1 MTENASM
8 LVWIL
13 LACAAF
19 SAGMTGLGIWSTI
32 RHTARRR
39 SGNVEGRVLPPL
51 SVLKPIKGTEQS
63 LEANLRS
70 FFEQS
75 YPGELE
81 FVFASEELDDPGM
94 AVARRVAADYPHV
107 STRFAQ
113 SDPDFGLNPK
123 VANLAGAMGRAKHD
137 LILQS
142 DANVRVSPGYL
153 SRIVAELED
162 EKASLLTSIVVG
174 SGERSIG
181 ATFEN
186 LQLTAMIAP
195 SVCLA
200 LHVGGVSC
208 VIGKSMLLRQS
219 ELARVGGLEE
229 VKDILAEDFI
239 LGQYYQEA
247 GLKVV
252 LSTNTLENVNQDNTV
267 EQFFARHS
275 RWMKMRVVIHLGA
288 FVADLFANVVFWTFA
303 AMIASGCELWTVGIF
318 ALTCAF
324 QTTVDAFYV
333 KRIRGEAMALR
344 WLMLVPFKSLLMVVI
359 WVYACFSRSV
369 VWRGRKLRFG
379 KESRLRDDEG
389 NLGERIS
396 RSIRA
401 AVG

>member
-1 MTENASM
+1 MIV
-8 LVWIL
+8 LVL

-32 RHTARRR
+32 RHMARRR
-39 SGNVEGRVLPPL
+39 TGNVSGRTLPPL

-63 LEANLRS
+63 LEENLRS
-70 FFEQS
+70 FFEQD

-81 FVFASEELDDPGM
+81 IVFASEELSDPGM
-94 AVARRVAADYPHV
+94 EVARRVAKAHPHV
-107 STRFAQ
+107 AARFVQ

-123 VANLAGAMGRAKHD
+123 VSNLAGAMAHARHD
-137 LILQS
+137 LVLQS

-153 SRIVAELED
+153 ARIVAELLD

-174 SGERSIG
+174 SGERTVG

-208 VIGKSMLLRQS
+208 VIGKSMLLRRS
-219 ELARVGGLEE
+219 ELDQVGGLES

-239 LGQYYQEA
+239 LGTYYQEA

-267 EQFFARHS
+267 DQFFARHS

-288 FVADLFANVVFWTFA
+288 FLADLFANVVFWTFA
-303 AMIASGCELWTVGIF
+303 AMVASGFEAWTVAIF
-318 ALTCAF
+318 FGTCLF
-324 QTTVDAFYV
+324 QTIVDGFYV
-333 KRIRGEAMALR
+333 RLIRGTPMPLR
-344 WLMLVPFKSLLMVVI
+344 FLMLVPLKSLCMVAI
-359 WVYACFSRSV
+359 WAHACFSRSV
-369 VWRGRKLRFG
+369 VWRGRRLRFG
-379 KESRLRDDEG
+379 RQSRLRDDEG

-401 AVG
+401 AIG